1 MNKLKYK
8 CSICSKKFSR
18 KCNAQRH
25 NDAMHK
31 DAASIKYFSNI
42 KLGSNNQ
49 SKIYPHGLNISKF
62 KTSNSKLNN
71 NIIKSST
78 NSSPCPIK
86 SFNNFYQNKTNILL
100 LYPSMRTKKRIFS
113 TISWKK

>member
-1 MNKLKYK
+1 
-8 CSICSKKFSR
+8 
-18 KCNAQRH
+18 
-25 NDAMHK
+25 MHK

>member
-1 MNKLKYK
+1 MVL
-8 CSICSKKFSR
+8 IF
-18 KCNAQRH
+18 
-25 NDAMHK
+25 
-31 DAASIKYFSNI
+31 
-42 KLGSNNQ
+42 
-49 SKIYPHGLNISKF
+49 SKF

-100 LYPSMRTKKRIFS
+100 LYYPSMRTKKRIFS